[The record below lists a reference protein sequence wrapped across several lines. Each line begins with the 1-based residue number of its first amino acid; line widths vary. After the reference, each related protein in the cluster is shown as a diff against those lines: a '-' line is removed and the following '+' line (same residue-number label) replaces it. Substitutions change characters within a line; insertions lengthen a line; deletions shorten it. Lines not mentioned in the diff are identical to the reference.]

1 MPTDQSNRVW
11 SSWPWRDRENGRARE
26 QSWILA
32 RRNVFFSPFHH
43 LRSFDRSIPRKNVY
57 LFAAHFSLDRVTLS
71 STKETETE
79 KSIGFVRKL
88 RRDCEIFLDSPEMWA
103 PLMALV
109 GFNVNNSLLKRIR
122 QPCLVEARIGPR
134 EFHSKDV
141 DRERE
146 REKGCA
152 HRVWGYKEILIE
164 IQPLVLR
171 QITHTGPITRQ
182 SDVNFQSGI
191 LPTYVFKDFVSTVPR
206 VIIRCSN
213 YISSQFES
221 VIGVRD
227 SRTKSSLPISEKFLV
242 LGK

>member
-1 MPTDQSNRVW
+1 MNLGPAQRLLLSVP
-11 SSWPWRDRENGRARE
+11 SS
-26 QSWILA
+26 SI
-32 RRNVFFSPFHH
+32 V
-43 LRSFDRSIPRKNVY
+43 RSIDIKRKNVY

-146 REKGCA
+146 REREKGCA
-152 HRVWGYKEILIE
+152 HRV
-164 IQPLVLR
+164 
-171 QITHTGPITRQ
+171 
-182 SDVNFQSGI
+182 
-191 LPTYVFKDFVSTVPR
+191 
-206 VIIRCSN
+206 
-213 YISSQFES
+213 
-221 VIGVRD
+221 
-227 SRTKSSLPISEKFLV
+227 
-242 LGK
+242 

>member
-32 RRNVFFSPFHH
+32 RRNAFFSPFHH

-88 RRDCEIFLDSPEMWA
+88 RRDCEIFPDSPEMWA

-146 REKGCA
+146 REG
-152 HRVWGYKEILIE
+152 E
-164 IQPLVLR
+164 
-171 QITHTGPITRQ
+171 
-182 SDVNFQSGI
+182 
-191 LPTYVFKDFVSTVPR
+191 
-206 VIIRCSN
+206 
-213 YISSQFES
+213 
-221 VIGVRD
+221 GVRTSCMRVQRNSNRD
-227 SRTKSSLPISEKFLV
+227 TTVGPAANYTYGSYYASERRKFSIGNLTDVCIQRFRFNRTTCYNKMFELYFKSVWINYRCTRF
-242 LGK
+242 